1 MRRRTGAVNPA
12 LTASPNPRTL
22 FPQPG
27 MRKVEM
33 RPALAQQHAIRT
45 PGADRIL
52 ESVAAAS
59 SAALVGLDGAGM
71 IILWNPSAER
81 MFG

>member
-1 MRRRTGAVNPA
+1 
-12 LTASPNPRTL
+12 
-22 FPQPG
+22 
-27 MRKVEM
+27 M